1 MHAAVCLWGKTSM
14 PRYQLR
20 ILRRLKDSTQPVETT
35 HAWIEAVNGARAI
48 AHAVRQTDAALK
60 GWSGVAML
68 MNEGGAMLWSKRKDL
83 PRPMGLGGLPSTII

>member
-1 MHAAVCLWGKTSM
+1 M

-20 ILRRLKDSTQPVETT
+20 VLRRLKDGTSPVETT

-48 AHAVRQTDAALK
+48 AQAIRQTEVALK

-68 MNEGGAMLWSKRKDL
+68 MNEGGAMLWSVRKDL
-83 PRPMGLGGLPSTII
+83 PRPSGPGGRPPTMI